1 MDRFEK
7 FYYSEVRPASEG
19 IVEGALA
26 AAFTF
31 TIGGIVIYMKA
42 MSKKNAAKVASTRN
56 AYFDAHD
63 IPENERATYASKVEK
78 LARADFESALRQV
91 VSNPKKSGLDKVKA
105 QILAEIKDYIDD
117 EEPNVFEPAKV
128 SIDVTTRYSTEY
140 EVIDANYNGK
150 GFIPADNVW
159 EIAQQAMR
167 PIVMTICDNISKKYA
182 EEIKCGFLRIDRDSQ
197 YATVDIYAPKR

>member
-78 LARADFESALRQV
+78 MARSDFESALRQV
-91 VSNPKKSGLDKVKA
+91 VANPKKSGLDKVKA
-105 QILAEIKDYIDD
+105 QILTEVKKYID
-117 EEPNVFEPAKV
+117 EEDPDVFEPAKV
-128 SIDVTTRYSTEY
+128 AIDVTTRYSTEY

>member
-63 IPENERATYASKVEK
+63 IPENERAAYASKVEK
-78 LARADFESALRQV
+78 MARSDFESALRQV
-91 VSNPKKSGLDKVKA
+91 VANPKKSGLDKVKA
-105 QILAEIKDYIDD
+105 QILTEIKKYID
-117 EEPNVFEPAKV
+117 EEDSDVFEPAKV
-128 SIDVTTRYSTEY
+128 AIDVTTRYNAEY
-140 EVIDANYNGK
+140 
-150 GFIPADNVW
+150 
-159 EIAQQAMR
+159 
-167 PIVMTICDNISKKYA
+167 
-182 EEIKCGFLRIDRDSQ
+182 
-197 YATVDIYAPKR
+197 

>member
-1 MDRFEK
+1 MDRFEN
-7 FYYSEVRPASEG
+7 FYYNELIPASEG

-31 TIGGIVIYMKA
+31 TIGGIAIYMKA
-42 MSKKNAAKVASTRN
+42 MSKKNAAKVTSTQK
-56 AYFDAHD
+56 AYFDAHE

-78 LARADFESALRQV
+78 MARADFESALRQV
-91 VSNPKKSGLDKVKA
+91 VANPTKSGLDKVKA
-105 QILAEIKDYIDD
+105 KILAEIKDYIDED
-117 EEPNVFEPAKV
+117 DLNAFDPSKV
-128 SIDVTTRYSTEY
+128 KIDVTTRYSDEY
-140 EVIDANYNGK
+140 EVINANYNGK

-159 EIAQQAMR
+159 EIAQQAIR
-167 PIVMTICDNISKKYA
+167 PIITTICDNISKKYA

>member
-78 LARADFESALRQV
+78 MARSDFESALRQV
-91 VSNPKKSGLDKVKA
+91 VTNPKKSGLDKVKA
-105 QILAEIKDYIDD
+105 QILTDIKKYID
-117 EEPNVFEPAKV
+117 EEDPDVFEPAKV
-128 SIDVTTRYSTEY
+128 TIDVTARYSTEY
-140 EVIDANYNGK
+140 EVINANYNGK